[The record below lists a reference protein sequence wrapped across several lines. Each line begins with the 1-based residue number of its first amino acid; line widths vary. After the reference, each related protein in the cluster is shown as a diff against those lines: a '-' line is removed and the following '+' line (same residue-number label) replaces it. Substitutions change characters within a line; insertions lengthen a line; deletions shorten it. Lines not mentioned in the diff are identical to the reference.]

1 MYEIEVMEWL
11 ITALWIFYI
20 IFLLVPLM
28 ILDIYTD
35 YKINKLQRERK
46 AYNLKSEY
54 LEIELTQEDVM
65 KLYEVMRYKGYT
77 SKDKYIRDKLKS
89 LEEGNEFKWIP

>member
-1 MYEIEVMEWL
+1 MYEIEFMEWL
-11 ITALWIFYI
+11 ITALWVFYI
-20 IFLLVPLM
+20 IFLLIPLM
-28 ILDIYTD
+28 VLDFYAD

-65 KLYEVMRYKGYT
+65 KLYEVMRAKGYT
-77 SKDKYIRDKLKS
+77 NKDKYIREQLKS
-89 LEEGNEFKWIP
+89 LEEGDEFRWIS